1 MANILRGEEV
11 SELADFTDRV
21 HIHVRA
27 GDGGAGCL
35 SFRREAHVPKGGPDG
50 GDGGDGGSVVL
61 VADPQK
67 SSLVDYRY
75 KHHFAAE
82 RGTHGQG
89 ARKHGKDGE
98 DLILPVPLGTQVRAL
113 DAQTMEPVFELGDL
127 TRAGERLIVAKGG
140 KGGYGNPHFVTS
152 VRRAPGFAERGE
164 PGRELWIELEM
175 KLMADAAL
183 VGMPSV
189 GKSSLVAAMSKARP
203 KVANYP
209 FTTLVPSLGAV
220 RTDDYDY
227 VVADVPGLIE
237 GAADGRGLGHDFLRH
252 IERCSVIVHV
262 VDATGDF
269 EGRDPVEDLAIIDSE
284 LATYDPELA
293 LRPQVIV
300 ANKVDMPD
308 TAQAVARVRERAGEL
323 GRPFFAVSALTG
335 EGIGALKQALGAL
348 VFEERALR
356 AEALAAT
363 ESPYEQVW
371 RGTAKKDDAPF
382 ALEREE
388 DGWRL
393 SGETIERWVVQTDW
407 DNEEAVAYLQSRFA
421 RIGIDDALADADAKN
436 GDEVKILDIA
446 FDYVGPADLEEL
458 DEGEGV

>member
-237 GAADGRGLGHDFLRH
+237 GGRLRG
-252 IERCSVIVHV
+252 
-262 VDATGDF
+262 A
-269 EGRDPVEDLAIIDSE
+269 
-284 LATYDPELA
+284 
-293 LRPQVIV
+293 RPGGGSRHHRFR
-300 ANKVDMPD
+300 
-308 TAQAVARVRERAGEL
+308 ARHL
-323 GRPFFAVSALTG
+323 
-335 EGIGALKQALGAL
+335 
-348 VFEERALR
+348 
-356 AEALAAT
+356 
-363 ESPYEQVW
+363 
-371 RGTAKKDDAPF
+371 
-382 ALEREE
+382 
-388 DGWRL
+388 
-393 SGETIERWVVQTDW
+393 
-407 DNEEAVAYLQSRFA
+407 
-421 RIGIDDALADADAKN
+421 
-436 GDEVKILDIA
+436 
-446 FDYVGPADLEEL
+446 
-458 DEGEGV
+458 